1 MKMRQGGKTRCS
13 PAKERNTSYE
23 CSLYVCTSDT
33 QVLKVGESYLIVRIK
48 FNFGLE
54 LFVKLLFR
62 LCVYVWSSL
71 LNEDWVCNEFE

>member
-1 MKMRQGGKTRCS
+1 MRQGGKTQCS
-13 PAKERNTSYE
+13 LAKERNTSYE

-33 QVLKVGESYLIVRIK
+33 QVLEVGESYLIVRVK

-62 LCVYVWSSL
+62 LYVYVWSSL